1 MDAASDQLNEIL
13 QGLNVDMPN
22 TTLIHNADV
31 KSHGSPEVIRYALKE
46 QLFKPVR
53 GVESI
58 KFMHEQGVTAFVEC
72 GPGKVLM
79 GLNKRIAPDAAHFT
93 LYDTETINNV
103 VEQLRG

>member
-1 MDAASDQLNEIL
+1 
-13 QGLNVDMPN
+13 
-22 TTLIHNADV
+22 
-31 KSHGSPEVIRYALKE
+31 
-46 QLFKPVR
+46 
-53 GVESI
+53 
-58 KFMHEQGVTAFVEC
+58 MHEQGVTAFVEC